1 MKVKT
6 DVKAGGFF
14 GKLKKGLASIKG
26 KMSGRKKSKSAVSEV
41 PLDVSYTE

>member
-26 KMSGRKKSKSAVSEV
+26 KMGGKRKSQTAVKET